1 MPFLIEKKFA
11 VCYNIFT
18 MENAVKIWDKVKK
31 ELSNK
36 LSATAFLVWIN
47 SIEALTIK
55 DGELVLCAPSKNSRD
70 TVEKNYLEDI
80 KYCIN
85 ILGYNFTSVLII
97 TEDEKQY
104 FVTED
109 DAATT
114 LSSMIDV
121 KKEKPLS
128 QFVSK
133 YTFDNFVVGES
144 NKLAFVSAKTVAENP
159 GVNDNLLTLNPLYIY
174 GGVGLG
180 KTHLLHSIGNY
191 LNEHNPSIKVL
202 YVPTETLTNEYFASL
217 SKYSSDK
224 DAYRNFREKYTS
236 VDVLMIDDIQFLQRK
251 GGLQD
256 IIFHIFNALYINGKQ
271 IVLSSDRAPREI
283 NDIEDRLRTRF
294 EGGLMTDIDTPN
306 IETRIAIIIKKLEK
320 ENIALSDDIIYFL
333 AEKINSNI
341 RELEGALLKVIMYS
355 QLINKVP
362 TLELAKEALKVDNI
376 DNGNNIDSNKIIE
389 AVCQYFRISHSEIVG
404 KKRTKDIVE
413 ARMIAIYLIREFL
426 DLPLVTIGQIFGG
439 RDHSTIIYS
448 HEKISSSINTLK
460 TSTQI
465 KDIRSM
471 LNI

>member
-1 MPFLIEKKFA
+1 
-11 VCYNIFT
+11 
-18 MENAVKIWDKVKK
+18 MENAINIWDLVKK
-31 ELSNK
+31 ELSDK

-47 SIEALTIK
+47 SIEPICIK
-55 DGELVLCAPSKNSRD
+55 NSELILCAPSKNSRD
-70 TVEKNYLEDI
+70 TIEKNYMEDI
-80 KYCIN
+80 KFCIN
-85 ILGYNFTSVLII
+85 TLGYNFTSILII
-97 TEDEKQY
+97 TEEEKQ
-104 FVTED
+104 FFITEEP
-109 DAATT
+109 AAST
-114 LSSMIDV
+114 LSTMIEV
-121 KKEKPLS
+121 KKAPT
-128 QFVSK
+128 QFVAK

-191 LNEHNPSIKVL
+191 LAENNPSLKAL

-271 IVLSSDRAPREI
+271 IVLSSDRPPKEI

-320 ENIALSDDIIYFL
+320 EKIALSDDIIYFL
-333 AEKINSNI
+333 AENINTNI

-355 QLINKVP
+355 QLVNKVP
-362 TLELAKEALKVDNI
+362 TLDIAKEALKVNDI
-376 DNGNNIDSNKIIE
+376 EKGDNIDSNKIIE
-389 AVCQYFRISHSEIVG
+389 AVCQYFRISQNEIVG

-413 ARMIAIYLIREFL
+413 ARMIAIYLIRELL
-426 DLPLVTIGQIFGG
+426 DLPLVTIGQLFGG

-448 HEKISSSINTLK
+448 HEKISSSLTTTKI
-460 TSTQI
+460 STQI
-465 KDIRSM
+465 KDIKSI

>member
-1 MPFLIEKKFA
+1 
-11 VCYNIFT
+11 
-18 MENAVKIWDKVKK
+18 MENAVSIWKEVKK

-36 LSATAFLVWIN
+36 LSATSFLVWIN
-47 SIEALTIK
+47 SIEPVCIK
-55 DGELVLCAPSKNSRD
+55 NNELVLCAPSKNSRD
-70 TVEKNYLEDI
+70 TIEKNYMEDI
-80 KYCIN
+80 KFCIN
-85 ILGYNFTSVLII
+85 TLGYSFSSILII

-104 FVTED
+104 FVTEEA
-109 DAATT
+109 AATT
-114 LSSMIDV
+114 LANMIEV
-121 KKEKPLS
+121 KKEKIPT
-128 QFVSK
+128 QFVAK
-133 YTFDNFVVGES
+133 YTFDNFVVGDS

-191 LNEHNPSIKVL
+191 LNENNPSVKVL

-271 IVLSSDRAPREI
+271 IVLSSDRPPREI

-306 IETRIAIIIKKLEK
+306 IDTRIAIIIKKLEREK
-320 ENIALSDDIIYFL
+320 IALSEDIIYFL
-333 AEKINSNI
+333 AEKINTNI

-355 QLINKVP
+355 QLVNKVP
-362 TLELAKEALKVDNI
+362 TLDIAKEALKVDDIEKGENL
-376 DNGNNIDSNKIIE
+376 DSNKIIE
-389 AVCQYFRISHSEIVG
+389 AVCQYFRISQNEIVG

-413 ARMIAIYLIREFL
+413 ARMIAIYLIRELL
-426 DLPLVTIGQIFGG
+426 DLPLVTIGQLFGG

-448 HEKISSSINTLK
+448 HEKISASINTTK
-460 TSTQI
+460 IGTQI
-465 KDIRSM
+465 KDIRSI

>member
-1 MPFLIEKKFA
+1 
-11 VCYNIFT
+11 
-18 MENAVKIWDKVKK
+18 MENVISIWNEVKK

-47 SIEALTIK
+47 SIESVCIK
-55 DGELVLCAPSKNSRD
+55 NSELVLLAPSKNSRD
-70 TVEKNYLEDI
+70 TIEKNYLEDI
-80 KYCIN
+80 KFCIN
-85 ILGYNFTSVLII
+85 KLGYSFTSILII
-97 TEDEKQY
+97 TEDEKQF
-104 FVTED
+104 FVTEE

-114 LSSMIDV
+114 LANMIEV
-121 KKEKPLS
+121 KKIPS
-128 QFVSK
+128 QFVLK
-133 YTFDNFVVGES
+133 YTFDNFVVGDS

-191 LNEHNPSIKVL
+191 LNENNPSIKVM

-271 IVLSSDRAPREI
+271 IVLSSDRPPREI

-320 ENIALSDDIIYFL
+320 EKIALSDDIIYFL
-333 AEKINSNI
+333 AEKINTNI

-362 TLELAKEALKVDNI
+362 TLDIAKEALKVDHLEK
-376 DNGNNIDSNKIIE
+376 GETIDSNKIIE
-389 AVCQYFRISHSEIVG
+389 AVCQYFRISQNDIVG

-413 ARMIAIYLIREFL
+413 ARMIAIYLIRELL
-426 DLPLVTIGQIFGG
+426 DLPLVTIGQLFGG

-448 HEKISSSINTLK
+448 HEKISASINSTK
-460 TSTQI
+460 TGTQI
-465 KDIRSM
+465 KDIRSI